1 MIDADTT
8 WQQVCT
14 ALAGGDYETAFGVLS
29 AALDEAMPAV
39 VGKGKGAAVS
49 PVAARICVYLGSL
62 HALYGDGAAEQL
74 EATLAEARGL
84 NPAVVSEVLYL
95 ALSAELEAR
104 TRGPEAVPPSE
115 AVREALDPVARFH
128 ALCALALAE
137 QPQAALDIHLGA
149 GELPPH
155 LRWRLR
161 SWQADCQEQLGHT
174 ADAINLYAE
183 AAHLASGLDRA
194 VMIQE
199 QAALLIQDGQ
209 PEEAKKILDGARLL
223 YGSKQAINPGQIN
236 PGQINAGQ
244 GEDEGLNL
252 ATWHYLRAQAL
263 LQMDQA
269 DAAYEMIREADR
281 LERQYGTP
289 GYVVALLSGQILSH
303 LGQQEKAIAAFEDA
317 LKLAEDSDR
326 PYANH
331 ELGVALLDM
340 DRPVEARDRLE
351 VALNEPDYPYQP
363 EVLAD
368 IAECDYRLGRMPE
381 AQLAAEQ
388 ALAQGAVIPAS
399 LVLGSVALDYFQ
411 LDEALE
417 HYERVVREAAPDSR
431 DWIIGH
437 QMAADVMAQQ
447 GFPNPAAAVAH
458 AQQALDNTPE
468 SDDWHGTLQDLLA
481 RAQTLMGNQDGRM
494 LN

>member
-8 WQQVCT
+8 WQQACT

-29 AALDEAMPAV
+29 AALDEAMPAA

-84 NPAVVSEVLYL
+84 NPAVGSEALYL

-104 TRGPEAVPPSE
+104 TRGPEAAPPSG

-137 QPQAALDIHLGA
+137 QPQAALDIHLA
-149 GELPPH
+149 VGELPLH

-183 AAHLASGLDRA
+183 AAHLAGGLDRA
-194 VMIQE
+194 VMVQE

-223 YGSKQAINPGQIN
+223 YGSKQTPQIN
-236 PGQINAGQ
+236 PVQ

-252 ATWHYLRAQAL
+252 ATWHYLCAQAL

-289 GYVVALLSGQILSH
+289 GYVVALLTGQILSH
-303 LGQQEKAIAAFEDA
+303 LGQQEKAITAFESA

-481 RAQTLMGNQDGRM
+481 RAQTLMGQQDGRM

>member
-1 MIDADTT
+1 MIDAETT
-8 WQQVCT
+8 WQQACT

-29 AALDEAMPAV
+29 AALDEAMPAA
-39 VGKGKGAAVS
+39 VGKGKSAAVS

-62 HALYGDGAAEQL
+62 HALYGDAAAEQL
-74 EATLAEARGL
+74 GVALAEALGL
-84 NPAVVSEVLYL
+84 NPAVGGDALYL

-104 TRGPEAVPPSE
+104 TRGPEAAPPTE
-115 AVREALDPVARFH
+115 AIREALDPVARFH

-149 GELPPH
+149 GELPLH

-183 AAHLASGLDRA
+183 AAHLAGGLDRA
-194 VMIQE
+194 VMLQE

-209 PEEAKKILDGARLL
+209 SEEAKKVLDSARLL
-223 YGSKQAINPGQIN
+223 YGSKQAPQNPV
-236 PGQINAGQ
+236 Q

-263 LQMDQA
+263 LQMDQP

-289 GYVVALLSGQILSH
+289 GYVVALLTGQILSH
-303 LGQQEKAIAAFEDA
+303 LGQQEKAIVAFESA
-317 LKLAEDSDR
+317 LQLAEDSDR

-331 ELGVALLDM
+331 ELGVVLLDM

-481 RAQTLMGNQDGRM
+481 RAQTLMGQQDGRM